1 MASKQEALISDE
13 VGTRLDSLVADSN
26 LPFVLPAR
34 YFVLLPSW
42 AVGSRHV
49 PPRSPTRW

>member
-1 MASKQEALISDE
+1 MTSKQEALISDA

-34 YFVLLPSW
+34 YFVLLPSRAAEIAH
-42 AVGSRHV
+42 AVLTW
-49 PPRSPTRW
+49 RS